1 MHNHFAV
8 KTRNRWPDLAMAVM
22 LLALAVAF
30 FWKIALANLILVG
43 VDVFT
48 YFTPFKAYAAE
59 VLRAGRL
66 PLWNPYLFMGVPFL
80 ANVQTAALYPLNLPL
95 IWLSTPK
102 MVAYSIV
109 LHIFLG
115 GLFAYLYARLSLG
128 LSPFGA
134 LVTAIVFAFSGFL
147 GARVEHLTHLNV
159 YVWLPLL
166 FLLFDL
172 ARLSPSLV
180 GRGPGGG
187 TSQSLVGRGLEG
199 GSRPFLPA
207 LAGLA
212 LAIALQFTA
221 GHLQASYINLFALGL
236 YALLGNLRLGGSQG
250 LAADRQIRYPIAG
263 SGDPAGASW
272 DLPRL
277 AKALGRNLFVY
288 VLAVG
293 LGAALAAVQL
303 LPSYELSRL
312 SIRSGGL
319 PYREAASFSL
329 RPHLILYSLL
339 PTFGEDL
346 GQVFGGESFSEYVG
360 YVGVLAL
367 LLALAGILGQWC
379 RHRTLFFVFL
389 GALGLFLALGLA
401 NPAYFIFYKLVPGF
415 SLFRA
420 PARWLYL
427 YTTSVAVL
435 AGLGADFLVH
445 SLPEK
450 ARIAGYTDAQGLAR
464 WLMCRILAALC
475 IPAAL
480 VALLSPVLDFP
491 QLPTLMAWALLSCAG
506 LGLILIG
513 LSPWGG
519 RLVFRLTVVLLIVGE
534 LFAASRSLA
543 YNNPT
548 APEAFSSLRTA
559 PAHLLTDRSLYRFIS
574 MSGIVYDPGDL
585 KEIQQIFEGQLPP
598 RAIYDYVVAAKR
610 KEILAPNLPLLYK
623 IASVD
628 GYDGGLLPLKRY
640 ITLLRLFL
648 PEEDTLPDGRLRE
661 QLRQVPEGRLLSL
674 LNVKYILTDKVFDV
688 WIDGVYYDLEHTATL
703 SKGTTPEV
711 MVQDL
716 PQFAATS
723 LGLVSYLEGA
733 EGLADGT
740 PVVEV
745 IVCDTGGHTQRH
757 LLRAGL
763 DTAEGDYDAVAA
775 TRPIQHARAR
785 IGHHWRDHPGG
796 NDYIALVDLGEATAL
811 KEITLRYLAKT
822 GQFHLRGL
830 SLIDERTGTSES
842 VVVSTSGRFKLV
854 HSGDVKIYQNLD
866 VLPRAFVVHRV
877 RVIEDDEAAVAAMR
891 DASFR
896 PDEEAILAEA
906 PPGQGARGQSVP
918 KACLSSLRA
927 QRSNLPGSET
937 HEIAS
942 SLSLLAM
949 TEAPMGFTAPDLTL
963 AWRALSGSVEPVSPR
978 GNLNLDQVTVVSYEP
993 ERVIIEADLASE
1005 GYLILTDTF
1014 YPGWRARV
1022 DGKESSILRANLL
1035 FRALRLSAGQH
1046 RVEFSYEP
1054 TCLKIGA
1061 AVSAVTLLAIV
1072 IGLVL
1077 VRRR

>member
-1 MHNHFAV
+1 MRNLFAA
-8 KTRNRWPDLAMAVM
+8 KIRDPWPDLGMAVA
-22 LLALAVAF
+22 LLALAVIF
-30 FWKIALANLILVG
+30 FWKIALTNLILAG

-48 YFTPFKAYAAE
+48 YFTPFKAYAAK
-59 VLRAGRL
+59 VLLAGRL

-80 ANVQTAALYPLNLPL
+80 ANIQTAVLYPLNLPL
-95 IWLSTPK
+95 IWLSPPK
-102 MVAYSIV
+102 MVVYSIV

-134 LVTAIVFAFSGFL
+134 LVTAIVFALSGFL

-172 ARLSPSLV
+172 TRPRSPSLS
-180 GRGPGGG
+180 GRG
-187 TSQSLVGRGLEG
+187 SEG
-199 GSRPFLPA
+199 GSSSLMERESGGRANSPTGKGSGGGSSRFLPA
-207 LAGLA
+207 LAGLG
-212 LAIALQFTA
+212 LAISLQFTA

-236 YALLGNLRLGGSQG
+236 YALLGNLRISGSRFRSDDFSRSDTQATKVATTS
-250 LAADRQIRYPIAG
+250 LIR
-263 SGDPAGASW
+263 
-272 DLPRL
+272 DLPRR
-277 AKALGRNLFVY
+277 AKTLGRNLLVY
-288 VLAVG
+288 VLSVSVG
-293 LGAALAAVQL
+293 LALAAVQL

-312 SIRSGGL
+312 SVRSGGL
-319 PYREAASFSL
+319 PYREAVSFSL

-346 GQVFGGESFSEYVG
+346 SQVFGGESFSEYVG

-367 LLALAGILGQWC
+367 FLALVGVLGQWRRGRIFC
-379 RHRTLFFVFL
+379 FVVL

-401 NPAYFIFYKLVPGF
+401 NPAYFLFYKLVPGF

-427 YTTSVAVL
+427 STTSVAVL
-435 AGLGADFLVH
+435 AGLGADFLVY

-450 ARIAGYTDAQGLAR
+450 ARKAGYKG
-464 WLMCRILAALC
+464 WLLRRILIVLGILAAF
-475 IPAAL
+475 
-480 VALLSPVLDFP
+480 VVLLSPILDFP
-491 QLPTLMAWALLSCAG
+491 QWPTLMVWVLLACVGFG
-506 LGLILIG
+506 LLLIG
-513 LSPWGG
+513 LSRWGG
-519 RLVFRLTVVLLIVGE
+519 KPVFRLMVVLLVVGE
-534 LFAASRSLA
+534 LFAASRDLA

-548 APEAFSSLRTA
+548 APEAFSFLRTA

-598 RAIYDYVVAAKR
+598 KAIYDYVVAAKR

-628 GYDGGLLPLKRY
+628 GYDGGLLPVERY

-648 PEEDTLPDGRLRE
+648 SEEDILPDGRLRE
-661 QLRQVPEGRLLSL
+661 QLKQVPEGRLLSL
-674 LNVKYILTDKVFDV
+674 LNVKYVLTDKVFDI

-703 SKGTTPEV
+703 GRGTVLEV
-711 MVQDL
+711 TVQDL

-733 EGLADGT
+733 EELADGT

-745 IVCDTGGHTQRH
+745 VVGDVEGHTQRH

-775 TRPIQHARAR
+775 SRPVQHAKAR

-796 NDYIALVDLGEATAL
+796 NDYITLVDLGEATAL
-811 KEITLRYLAKT
+811 EEITLRYLAEA
-822 GQFHLRGL
+822 GRFHLRGL

-842 VVVSTSGRFKLV
+842 VVVSTVGHFKLV

-866 VLPRAFVVHRV
+866 VLPRAFVVHRA
-877 RVIEDDEAAVAAMR
+877 RVIEEDEAAVAAMR
-891 DASFR
+891 DESFR
-896 PDEEAILAEA
+896 PKQEAILSEP
-906 PPGQGARGQSVP
+906 PPGWGAKSRQ
-918 KACLSSLRA
+918 A
-927 QRSNLPGSET
+927 
-937 HEIAS
+937 
-942 SLSLLAM
+942 
-949 TEAPMGFTAPDLTL
+949 
-963 AWRALSGSVEPVSPR
+963 
-978 GNLNLDQVTVVSYEP
+978 NLNSDQVTIISYKP

-1005 GYLILTDTF
+1005 GYLILTDTY
-1014 YPGWRARV
+1014 YPGWRACV
-1022 DGKESSILRANLL
+1022 DGEELSIIRANLL
-1035 FRALRLSAGQH
+1035 FRAISLSAGQH

-1054 TCLKIGA
+1054 ASLRTGA
-1061 AVSAVTLLAIV
+1061 AVSSATLLGIV
-1072 IGLVL
+1072 VGLWL
-1077 VRRR
+1077 ARRR

>member
-1 MHNHFAV
+1 M
-8 KTRNRWPDLAMAVM
+8 RNRFSDTIRDRWTDLGMAVV
-22 LLALAVAF
+22 LLALAVVF
-30 FWKIALANLILVG
+30 FWKIALTNLILAG

-48 YFTPFKAYAAE
+48 YFTPFKAYAAQI
-59 VLRAGRL
+59 LRAGRL

-80 ANVQTAALYPLNLPL
+80 ANIQTAVLYPLNLPL

-109 LHIFLG
+109 LHVFLG

-134 LVTAIVFAFSGFL
+134 FVTAIVFAFSGFL

-159 YVWLPLL
+159 YVWLPFL

-172 ARLSPSLV
+172 ARPRGL
-180 GRGPGGG
+180 GRG
-187 TSQSLVGRGLEG
+187 S
-199 GSRPFLPA
+199 SRFLPA
-207 LAGLA
+207 VAGLG

-221 GHLQASYINLFALGL
+221 GHLQASYINLFTLGL
-236 YALLGNLRLGGSQG
+236 YALLGDLRLRSRFRSDDFGH
-250 LAADRQIRYPIAG
+250 
-263 SGDPAGASW
+263 SGTNATKVATTSSIHDI
-272 DLPRL
+272 LRL
-277 AKALGRNLFVY
+277 AKTLGRNLFIY
-288 VLAVG
+288 FLAVTIG
-293 LGAALAAVQL
+293 VALAAVQL
-303 LPSYELSRL
+303 LPTYELSRL

-319 PYREAASFSL
+319 PYREAVSFSL

-346 GQVFGGESFSEYVG
+346 SQVFGGESFSEYVG

-367 LLALAGILGQWC
+367 FLALVGVLGQW
-379 RHRTLFFVFL
+379 RRRPTLFFVFL

-401 NPAYFIFYKLVPGF
+401 NPVYFIFYKLVPGF

-427 YTTSVAVL
+427 YTTAVAVL

-450 ARIAGYTDAQGLAR
+450 AQIAGHREVQGFPR
-464 WLMCRILAALC
+464 WLMGRILVALC
-475 IPAAL
+475 IPA
-480 VALLSPVLDFP
+480 VGVVLLSPILDFP
-491 QLPTLMAWALLSCAG
+491 QLSTLVVWVFLACAG
-506 LGLILIG
+506 FGLVLMG
-513 LSPWGG
+513 LSRWGG
-519 RLVFRLTVVLLIVGE
+519 RLVFRLVVVLLIVGE

-548 APEAFSSLRTA
+548 AAEAFSSLRTA
-559 PAHLLTDRSLYRFIS
+559 PAYLLTDRGLYRFIS

-598 RAIYDYVVAAKR
+598 KAIYDYVVAAKR

-648 PEEDTLPDGRLRE
+648 PEEEILPDGRLRE
-661 QLRQVPEGRLLSL
+661 QLRRVPEGRLLSL
-674 LNVKYILTDKVFDV
+674 LNVKYVLTDKVFDV

-703 SKGTTPEV
+703 IKATTPEV

-745 IVCDTGGHTQRH
+745 IVGDAEGHTQRH

-775 TRPIQHARAR
+775 TRPIQHAKAK

-796 NDYIALVDLGEATAL
+796 NDYVALVDLGEATAL
-811 KEITLRYLAKT
+811 KEITLRYLAEA
-822 GQFHLRGL
+822 GRFHLRGL

-842 VVVSTSGRFKLV
+842 VVVSTSGHFRLV
-854 HSGDVKIYQNLD
+854 HSGDVKIYQNLE
-866 VLPRAFVVHRV
+866 VLPRAFVVHRA
-877 RVIEDDEAAVAAMR
+877 RVIEDDGAAVAAMR

-896 PDEEAILAEA
+896 PDEEAILYGA
-906 PPGQGARGQSVP
+906 PPGQEAGGA
-918 KACLSSLRA
+918 LTSSA
-927 QRSNLPGSET
+927 
-937 HEIAS
+937 
-942 SLSLLAM
+942 
-949 TEAPMGFTAPDLTL
+949 EA
-963 AWRALSGSVEPVSPR
+963 VSQ
-978 GNLNLDQVTVVSYEP
+978 GNLNLDRVTIVSYEP
-993 ERVIIEADLASE
+993 ERVIIEADLANE

-1014 YPGWRARV
+1014 YPGWKARV
-1022 DGKESSILRANLL
+1022 DGKGASILRANLL
-1035 FRALRLSAGQH
+1035 FRAIRLSAGQH

-1054 TCLKIGA
+1054 VSLKIGA
-1061 AVSAVTLLAIV
+1061 AVSVVTLLVIV
-1072 IGLVL
+1072 VGLL

>member
-1 MHNHFAV
+1 M
-8 KTRNRWPDLAMAVM
+8 RNRFTAKIRARWPDLGMAVT
-22 LLALAVAF
+22 LLALAVVF
-30 FWKIALANLILVG
+30 FWKIALTNLILVG

-48 YFTPFKAYAAE
+48 YFTPFRAYAAE

-80 ANVQTAALYPLNLPL
+80 ANIQTAVLYPLNLPL

-109 LHIFLG
+109 IHIFLG

-128 LSPFGA
+128 LGPFGA
-134 LVTAIVFAFSGFL
+134 LVTAIIFAFSGFL

-172 ARLSPSLV
+172 PWPRSPSLA
-180 GRGPGGG
+180 
-187 TSQSLVGRGLEG
+187 GRGLGG
-199 GSRPFLPA
+199 GSSRFLPA
-207 LAGLA
+207 LAGLS
-212 LAIALQFTA
+212 LVIALQFTA

-236 YALLGNLRLGGSQG
+236 YALLGNLRLGEQK
-250 LAADRQIRYPIAG
+250 
-263 SGDPAGASW
+263 W
-272 DLPRL
+272 DLLSL
-277 AKALGRNLFVY
+277 AKTLGRNLLIYALSVS
-288 VLAVG
+288 VG
-293 LGAALAAVQL
+293 IALAAVQL

-312 SIRSGGL
+312 STRSGGL
-319 PYREAASFSL
+319 PYREAVSFSL

-346 GQVFGGESFSEYVG
+346 SQVFGGESFSEYVG

-367 LLALAGILGQWC
+367 FLALVGVLGQW
-379 RHRTLFFVFL
+379 RRRRTLFFVFL
-389 GALGLFLALGLA
+389 GALGLFLALGLS
-401 NPAYFIFYKLVPGF
+401 NPAYFIFYKLLPGF

-427 YTTSVAVL
+427 YTIAVAVL
-435 AGLGADFLVH
+435 AGLGADFLVY

-450 ARIAGYTDAQGLAR
+450 ARIAGYKR
-464 WLMCRILAALC
+464 WLMRRILIILC
-475 IPAAL
+475 IPAAF
-480 VALLSPVLDFP
+480 VVLLSPILDFP
-491 QLPTLMAWALLSCAG
+491 QLSTLMVWGLLACVGFG
-506 LGLILIG
+506 LVLIG
-513 LSPWGG
+513 LSRWCG
-519 RLVFRLTVVLLIVGE
+519 RPVFRLMVVLLIVGE
-534 LFAASRSLA
+534 LFAASRGLA
-543 YNNPT
+543 YNTPT
-548 APEAFSSLRTA
+548 APEAFSFLRTA
-559 PAHLLTDRSLYRFIS
+559 PAHLLTDRSLYHFIS

-598 RAIYDYVVAAKR
+598 KAIYDYVVAAKR

-648 PEEDTLPDGRLRE
+648 PEEDILPDGRLRE

-674 LNVKYILTDKVFDV
+674 LNVKYVITDKVFDV

-703 SKGTTPEV
+703 SRGAIPEV

-716 PQFAATS
+716 PEFAATS

-745 IVCDTGGHTQRH
+745 VVGDTEGHIQRH

-775 TRPIQHARAR
+775 TRPIQHAKAR

-796 NDYIALVDLGEATAL
+796 NDYVTLVDLGEATAL
-811 KEITLRYLAKT
+811 EEITLRYLAEA
-822 GQFHLRGL
+822 GRFHLRGL

-842 VVVSTSGRFKLV
+842 VVVSTAGHFRLV

-866 VLPRAFVVHRV
+866 VLPRAFVVHRA

-891 DASFR
+891 DESFK
-896 PDEEAILAEA
+896 PNEEAILAGA
-906 PPGQGARGQSVP
+906 PPGRGAWG
-918 KACLSSLRA
+918 
-927 QRSNLPGSET
+927 
-937 HEIAS
+937 
-942 SLSLLAM
+942 
-949 TEAPMGFTAPDLTL
+949 TL
-963 AWRALSGSVEPVSPR
+963 GSVEPVSSQSTPSF
-978 GNLNLDQVTVVSYEP
+978 DQVTIISYEP
-993 ERVIIEADLASE
+993 ERIIIEADLASE
-1005 GYLILTDTF
+1005 GYLILTDTC

-1022 DGKESSILRANLL
+1022 DGKESFIIRANLL
-1035 FRALRLSAGQH
+1035 FRAINLSAGQH

-1054 TCLKIGA
+1054 ASLRIGA
-1061 AVSAVTLLAIV
+1061 AISLATLLVIV
-1072 IGLVL
+1072 VGLWWPVQ
-1077 VRRR
+1077 RR

>member
-1 MHNHFAV
+1 MC
-8 KTRNRWPDLAMAVM
+8 NRFVTKIRTGWTDLGMAVV
-22 LLALAVAF
+22 LLTLAVAF
-30 FWKIALANLILVG
+30 FWKIALTNLVLVG

-48 YFTPFKAYAAE
+48 YFTPFKAYAAR

-80 ANVQTAALYPLNLPL
+80 ANIQTAVLYPLNLPL

-134 LVTAIVFAFSGFL
+134 LVTAMVFALSGFL

-159 YVWLPLL
+159 YIWLPLL

-172 ARLSPSLV
+172 ACPHHYSNREKELSSPSLP
-180 GRGPGGG
+180 GR
-187 TSQSLVGRGLEG
+187 RGLGG

-207 LAGLA
+207 LAGLG

-236 YALLGNLRLGGSQG
+236 YALLAPLRRLRIKPSQG
-250 LAADRQIRYPIAG
+250 FN
-263 SGDPAGASW
+263 
-272 DLPRL
+272 
-277 AKALGRNLFVY
+277 LGCNLLIY
-288 VLAVG
+288 VLSVG
-293 LGAALAAVQL
+293 VGVALAAVQL

-319 PYREAASFSL
+319 PYREAVSFSL

-346 GQVFGGESFSEYVG
+346 SQVFGGESFSEYVG

-367 LLALAGILGQWC
+367 FLALVGVLGQW
-379 RHRTLFFVFL
+379 RRRRTPFFVFL

-401 NPAYFIFYKLVPGF
+401 NPAYFIFYKLAPGF

-427 YTTSVAVL
+427 YTTAAAVL
-435 AGLGADFLVH
+435 AGLGADFLAR

-450 ARIAGYTDAQGLAR
+450 ARIAEYGKAQGLAR
-464 WLMCRILAALC
+464 WLIRRVLVAFCVS
-475 IPAAL
+475 AAL
-480 VALLSPVLDFP
+480 VVLLSPILDFP
-491 QLPTLMAWALLSCAG
+491 QWPTLMVWVLLACAG
-506 LGLILIG
+506 SGLILMG
-513 LSPWGG
+513 LSRWGG
-519 RLVFRLTVVLLIVGE
+519 RPVFRLVVILLIVGE
-534 LFAASRSLA
+534 LLAASRGLA

-548 APEAFSSLRTA
+548 AAEAFSSLRTA
-559 PAHLLTDRSLYRFIS
+559 PAYLLTDRSLYRFIS

-585 KEIQQIFEGQLPP
+585 REIQQILEGQLPP
-598 RAIYDYVVAAKR
+598 KAIYDYVVAAKR

-648 PEEDTLPDGRLRE
+648 PEEEILHDGRLRE

-674 LNVKYILTDKVFDV
+674 LNVKYVLTDKVFDV

-745 IVCDTGGHTQRH
+745 IVGDAEGHTQRH

-775 TRPIQHARAR
+775 TRPIQHAKAR

-796 NDYIALVDLGEATAL
+796 NDYIALVGLGEAVTL
-811 KEITLRYLAKT
+811 KEITLRYLAEA
-822 GQFHLRGL
+822 GRFHLRGL

-842 VVVSTSGRFKLV
+842 VVVSTTGRFRLV

-866 VLPRAFVVHRV
+866 VLPRAFVVHRA
-877 RVIEDDEAAVAAMR
+877 RVIEDDEAALAAMR
-891 DASFR
+891 DANFR
-896 PDEEAILAEA
+896 PDEEAVLAEA
-906 PPGQGARGQSVP
+906 PPGQEAGGQGVP
-918 KACLSSLRA
+918 K
-927 QRSNLPGSET
+927 G
-937 HEIAS
+937 
-942 SLSLLAM
+942 
-949 TEAPMGFTAPDLTL
+949 
-963 AWRALSGSVEPVSPR
+963 
-978 GNLNLDQVTVVSYEP
+978 GNLNLDQVTIVSYEP

-1005 GYLILTDTF
+1005 GYLILTDAF
-1014 YPGWRARV
+1014 YPGWRACV
-1022 DGKESSILRANLL
+1022 DGRESSILRANLL
-1035 FRALRLSAGQH
+1035 FRAIRLSAGQH
-1046 RVEFSYEP
+1046 RVAFSYEP
-1054 TCLKIGA
+1054 AFLKTGA
-1061 AVSAVTLLAIV
+1061 AVSSVTLLALV

>member
-1 MHNHFAV
+1 M
-8 KTRNRWPDLAMAVM
+8 RNRFAAKIRDCWPDLGMAVA
-22 LLALAVAF
+22 LLALAVIF
-30 FWKIALANLILVG
+30 FWKIALTNLILAG

-48 YFTPFKAYAAE
+48 YFTPFKAYAAK

-80 ANVQTAALYPLNLPL
+80 ANIQTAVLYPLNLPL
-95 IWLSTPK
+95 IWLSPPK
-102 MVAYSIV
+102 MVVYSIV
-109 LHIFLG
+109 LHVFLG

-172 ARLSPSLV
+172 TRPSSPSLI
-180 GRGPGGG
+180 
-187 TSQSLVGRGLEG
+187 GRGLGG
-199 GSRPFLPA
+199 GSSSLMERESDGRANSPTEKGSGGGSSRFLPA
-207 LAGLA
+207 LAGLG

-221 GHLQASYINLFALGL
+221 GHLQASYINLFALGV
-236 YALLGNLRLGGSQG
+236 YALLGNLRLSRSRVLSG
-250 LAADRQIRYPIAG
+250 AG
-263 SGDPAGASW
+263 SHAREPASLRLRSGQAWEPPLLGFGD
-272 DLPRL
+272 LLRL
-277 AKALGRNLFVY
+277 AKALGRNLLVY
-288 VLAVG
+288 ALSVSVG
-293 LGAALAAVQL
+293 LALAAVQL

-312 SIRSGGL
+312 SVRSGGL
-319 PYREAASFSL
+319 PYREAVSFSL
-329 RPHLILYSLL
+329 RLHLILYSLL
-339 PTFGEDL
+339 PTFREDL
-346 GQVFGGESFSEYVG
+346 SQVFGGESFSEYVG

-367 LLALAGILGQWC
+367 FLALVGVLGQW
-379 RHRTLFFVFL
+379 RRGRTLFFVFL

-401 NPAYFIFYKLVPGF
+401 NPAYFLFYKLVPGF

-427 YTTSVAVL
+427 YTTAVAVL
-435 AGLGADFLVH
+435 AGLGADFLVY

-450 ARIAGYTDAQGLAR
+450 AWMAVYKR
-464 WLMCRILAALC
+464 WLVRRILIILGILAAF
-475 IPAAL
+475 
-480 VALLSPVLDFP
+480 VVLLSPILDFP
-491 QLPTLMAWALLSCAG
+491 QWPTLMVWVLLACVGFG
-506 LGLILIG
+506 LLLVG
-513 LSPWGG
+513 LSRWGG
-519 RLVFRLTVVLLIVGE
+519 QPVFRLMVVLLVVGE
-534 LFAASRSLA
+534 LFAASRGLA

-548 APEAFSSLRTA
+548 APEAFSFLRTA

-585 KEIQQIFEGQLPP
+585 KEIQQIFGGQLPP
-598 RAIYDYVVAAKR
+598 KAIYDYVVAAKR

-648 PEEDTLPDGRLRE
+648 PEEDILPDGRLRE
-661 QLRQVPEGRLLSL
+661 QLKQVPEGRLLSL
-674 LNVKYILTDKVFDV
+674 LNVKYVITDKVFDI

-703 SKGTTPEV
+703 GRGTALEV
-711 MVQDL
+711 TAQDL
-716 PQFAATS
+716 PEFAATS

-733 EGLADGT
+733 EELADGT

-745 IVCDTGGHTQRH
+745 VVGDAEGHTQRH

-775 TRPIQHARAR
+775 SRPVQHAKAR

-796 NDYIALVDLGEATAL
+796 NDYITLVDLGEATVL
-811 KEITLRYLAKT
+811 KEITLRYLAEA
-822 GQFHLRGL
+822 GRFHLRGL

-842 VVVSTSGRFKLV
+842 VVVSTVGHFKLV

-866 VLPRAFVVHRV
+866 VLPRAFVVHQA

-891 DASFR
+891 DESFR
-896 PDEEAILAEA
+896 PKEEAILAEA
-906 PPGQGARGQSVP
+906 PPGWGA
-918 KACLSSLRA
+918 K
-927 QRSNLPGSET
+927 
-937 HEIAS
+937 
-942 SLSLLAM
+942 
-949 TEAPMGFTAPDLTL
+949 
-963 AWRALSGSVEPVSPR
+963 SPQE
-978 GNLNLDQVTVVSYEP
+978 NLNSDQVTMISYKS
-993 ERVIIEADLASE
+993 ERVIIEAHLASE
-1005 GYLILTDTF
+1005 GYLILTDTY
-1014 YPGWRARV
+1014 YPGWRACV
-1022 DGKESSILRANLL
+1022 DGEESSIIRANLL
-1035 FRALRLSAGQH
+1035 FRAISLSAGQH

-1054 TCLKIGA
+1054 ASLRIGA
-1061 AVSAVTLLAIV
+1061 AVSSATLLGIV
-1072 IGLVL
+1072 VGLWL
-1077 VRRR
+1077 ARRR